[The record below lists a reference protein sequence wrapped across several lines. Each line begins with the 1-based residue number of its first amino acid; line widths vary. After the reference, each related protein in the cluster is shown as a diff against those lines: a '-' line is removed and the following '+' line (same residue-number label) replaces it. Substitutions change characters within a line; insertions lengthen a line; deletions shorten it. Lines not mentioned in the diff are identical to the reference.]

1 MAATAATI
9 LHLNQNSAITLLI
22 AVTVLHNIL
31 SIDFGQVVVVVIV
44 AVVSFRFK
52 EDIVI
57 VTIIKVDYTD
67 YQLVSFA
74 ISNSFT
80 ILICNYCMIS
90 YVIENIELKPTLDA
104 VATTAI
110 IDAAIAVDD
119 SSGTAV
125 TTTVD
130 DHLNLSDYAF
140 VATVA
145 VGISATITNDATT
158 TNYSITA
165 TAVANL

>member
-1 MAATAATI
+1 
-9 LHLNQNSAITLLI
+9 
-22 AVTVLHNIL
+22 
-31 SIDFGQVVVVVIV
+31 
-44 AVVSFRFK
+44 
-52 EDIVI
+52 
-57 VTIIKVDYTD
+57 
-67 YQLVSFA
+67 
-74 ISNSFT
+74 
-80 ILICNYCMIS
+80 MIS